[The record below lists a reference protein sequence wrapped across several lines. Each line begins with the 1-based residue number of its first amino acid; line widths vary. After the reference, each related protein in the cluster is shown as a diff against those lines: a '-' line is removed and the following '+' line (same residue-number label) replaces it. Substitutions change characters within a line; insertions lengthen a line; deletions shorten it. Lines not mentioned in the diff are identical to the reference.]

1 MPADP
6 SILSIGPAQSPEA
19 GHREQIVRSPYR
31 GLCAI
36 LLLILLFLLAGCTS
50 LPADLDK
57 PRSQAIRSGGGTE
70 LGRLVAP
77 LVAQHPERS
86 AFVVLDT
93 GRQALSARL
102 ALLDRAERAFDAQYY
117 IWNSDRSGNYMA
129 GRLLHAAERGVQVRL
144 LIDDWNTGGRDNA
157 LLALNAHPDIEVR
170 VFNPIAARSGVDRW
184 LSFAADFGRLNR
196 RMHDKSFV
204 VDASVAIVGGRNIGD
219 EYFDLSPELNF
230 RDRDLL
236 AVGPIVGSV
245 SEAFDAYWNSDWAY
259 PITAVAKDVPS
270 LAEVEVAQQRLLQK
284 SENKPDFLQAS
295 DSAAGDREA
304 GFPANLE
311 SAIWAPAL
319 LVFDPPYRPDQM
331 TDTNR
336 RKLVAKTLNE
346 FIQAA
351 RDEIIVESAYLV
363 LGDVQQDSLGAVR
376 ARGVEVKALTNSL
389 ASNDV
394 VPNHAAYARTR
405 RAMLE
410 RGMEIYELRPDAASC
425 AQLIQNPQACEH
437 GMLLG
442 LHAKSMVI
450 DRDIVYVGSFNLN
463 MRSIY
468 LNFETAM
475 VVFSSELAER
485 IAADIERDMGPK
497 NSWQVKLT
505 DDGTLEWV
513 GLADGKEKIWR
524 QEPEAGFGKRLRSG
538 IWSLFPMEK
547 YF

>member
-1 MPADP
+1 M
-6 SILSIGPAQSPEA
+6 
-19 GHREQIVRSPYR
+19 
-31 GLCAI
+31 
-36 LLLILLFLLAGCTS
+36 
-50 LPADLDK
+50 
-57 PRSQAIRSGGGTE
+57 
-70 LGRLVAP
+70 
-77 LVAQHPERS
+77 
-86 AFVVLDT
+86 LDT

-102 ALLDRAERAFDAQYY
+102 DLLDRAERAFDAQCY
-117 IWNSDRSGNYMA
+117 IWNSDLSGSYMA
-129 GRLLHAAERGVQVRL
+129 GRLLHAAERGVKVRL
-144 LIDDWNTGGRDNA
+144 LIDDWNIGGRDNV
-157 LLALNAHPDIEVR
+157 LLALNAHSNIEVR

-184 LSFAADFGRLNR
+184 LSFAANFGRLNR

-219 EYFDLSPELNF
+219 EYFDLNPEFNF

-236 AVGPIVGSV
+236 TVGPIVGSV
-245 SEAFDAYWNSDWAY
+245 SESFDAYWNSDWAY

-270 LAEVEVAQQRLLQK
+270 LVQVEATQQRMLQK
-284 SENKPDFLQAS
+284 SEKKPDFLQTA
-295 DSAAGDREA
+295 DSVAGGRGA
-304 GFPANLE
+304 GFPDNLE

-363 LGDVQQDSLGAVR
+363 LGDAQQDSLGAVR

-410 RGMEIYELRPDAASC
+410 QGMEIYELRPDAASC
-425 AQLIQNPQACEH
+425 AQLIQNPEACEH

-468 LNFETAM
+468 LNFETAL

-485 IAADIERDMGPK
+485 IAADIERDMGSE

-505 DDGTLEWV
+505 NDATLEWV
-513 GLADGKEKIWR
+513 GLEDNKDKIWR
-524 QEPEAGFGKRLRSG
+524 QEPEAGFGKRFRSG